1 MDDDAVG
8 VLELTE
14 ALPPRLRLGCG
25 DHFGAGGLQGP
36 VRDYVPELPFHTT
49 GLEWEVGPVADDQ
62 VETLSTEEM
71 ETIYRQI
78 AAQVSDLMELLRGR
92 DAR

>member
-1 MDDDAVG
+1 
-8 VLELTE
+8 
-14 ALPPRLRLGCG
+14 
-25 DHFGAGGLQGP
+25 
-36 VRDYVPELPFHTT
+36 
-49 GLEWEVGPVADDQ
+49 
-62 VETLSTEEM
+62 M